1 MTEKRTWR
9 EYSESLSRQLALRT
23 FSGNDRISLYDD
35 LAFLLENQFKLADAI
50 STLIIS
56 DRSANSPRVYCLQD
70 IAAALTCGMS
80 LDKGLRGWVPEQ
92 ELLLLGAGVS
102 DGDLAAAIRRAMTI
116 ARATKEM
123 RSACSAALAYPC
135 LLLISCLFMV
145 QLVSHRFLPRLAVLV
160 SEDQWQGSLQ
170 ALAIISRGLSEH
182 LILISVSALV
192 LTGWT
197 LWSLPNL
204 TGRVRCHLLDHILP
218 WKLYRDIQGV
228 SFLLNI
234 SALLRAQ
241 VKTEQSIN
249 QLMQRAS
256 PWLYERLEATLQ
268 HVWQG
273 KHLGAALFA
282 SGYAFPSAETVKKL
296 RVLTAADN
304 AENIIENFANDWLQ
318 KTVQRIKQTA
328 TMAGYVCLGLNA
340 GYMVLILLSTQDL
353 NNLISVHQ

>member
-1 MTEKRTWR
+1 MKQSLPWR
-9 EYSESLSRQLALRT
+9 EHSERLSRQLALKT

-35 LAFLLENQFKLADAI
+35 LAFLLENQFKLADAVH
-50 STLIIS
+50 TLILS
-56 DRSANSPRVYCLQD
+56 DRSAKSPRVYCLQD
-70 IAAALTCGMS
+70 IAEALTCGMS

-92 ELLLLGAGVS
+92 ELLLLSTGVS
-102 DGDLAAAIRRAMTI
+102 DGDLAAAIRRAMAI

-123 RSACSAALAYPC
+123 RSACSSALAYPG
-135 LLLISCLFMV
+135 LLLVSCLFMV
-145 QLVSHRFLPRLAVLV
+145 QLVSHRFLPRLAALV
-160 SEDQWQGSLQ
+160 SEDQWQGSLRT
-170 ALAIISRGLSEH
+170 LSVLSRGLSDN
-182 LILISVSALV
+182 LLFIITGTILLAAWII
-192 LTGWT
+192 
-197 LWSLPNL
+197 WSLPNL
-204 TGRVRCHLLDHILP
+204 TGRVRCHLLDHLLP

-241 VKTEQSIN
+241 VKTEQSLR

-268 HVWQG
+268 QVWQG

-282 SGYAFPSAETVKKL
+282 TGYAFPSAETVKKL

-304 AENIIENFANDWLQ
+304 AENIIENFASDWLV
-318 KTVQRIKQTA
+318 KTVQQIKRTA
-328 TMAGYVCLGLNA
+328 TMTGYVCLSLNA
-340 GYMVLILLSTQDL
+340 GYMILILLSTQDL